1 VGKAGKLSRARY
13 FWIAADLLLS
23 IMAGV
28 GISSGVQENATADE
42 AVNLSAGF
50 SYLTL
55 RDYRMDP
62 EHPPLGKMQNA
73 IPLLFLKPHLPTEDA
88 NWASGDEYPFGNKF
102 LYENR
107 VPAEELLFSARAIT
121 ILITLLLGIQIAV
134 LTRAYFGVNAALF
147 AVLLFCFEPTI
158 LAHSRYV
165 TNDVLISL
173 CILSACG
180 CWATCVEE
188 RSGRSLIFTGLTVGA
203 ALSSKFSGVLVFP
216 MLGTMYWFRWWQER
230 NEQEFQRLPR
240 LSFSNF
246 VRAMSIIVLIAFAV
260 IWTAYGFETKRLT
273 ADDRVAKFVTS
284 PAHLTRIPG
293 VLGKL
298 LSSPARADLFL
309 AAVKRFPIPM
319 YSFWKG
325 FYKQLIL
332 RRDSY
337 LLGKTYETGSLFY
350 FPVALA
356 VKTPVADLILF
367 GLVLN

>member
-1 VGKAGKLSRARY
+1 
-13 FWIAADLLLS
+13 
-23 IMAGV
+23 
-28 GISSGVQENATADE
+28 
-42 AVNLSAGF
+42 
-50 SYLTL
+50 
-55 RDYRMDP
+55 
-62 EHPPLGKMQNA
+62 
-73 IPLLFLKPHLPTEDA
+73 
-88 NWASGDEYPFGNKF
+88 
-102 LYENR
+102 
-107 VPAEELLFSARAIT
+107 
-121 ILITLLLGIQIAV
+121 
-134 LTRAYFGVNAALF
+134 
-147 AVLLFCFEPTI
+147 
-158 LAHSRYV
+158 
-165 TNDVLISL
+165 
-173 CILSACG
+173 
-180 CWATCVEE
+180 
-188 RSGRSLIFTGLTVGA
+188 
-203 ALSSKFSGVLVFP
+203 
-216 MLGTMYWFRWWQER
+216 
-230 NEQEFQRLPR
+230 
-240 LSFSNF
+240 
-246 VRAMSIIVLIAFAV
+246 MSIIVLIAFAV